1 MNAALITTEKSA
13 FVVAIDQLP
22 GGTAENY
29 ANHISDAVDE
39 LASVYTAH
47 HPQATF
53 RRPENSSLTT
63 FPTL

>member
-1 MNAALITTEKSA
+1 MTMRYDGWQRWQTRYDDDE
-13 FVVAIDQLP
+13 LP

-29 ANHISDAVDE
+29 ASHISDAVDE